1 MQFTIFLYKLNQN
14 SAKEGINT
22 KNKTILF
29 LLLVIAVLAI
39 SSCTKAECKV
49 SADCPQKACSTQR
62 CDSSKCV
69 YSSTPNCCGNGD
81 KDSLESGRPGNKC
94 TCPQDYGSCEG
105 KGKVK
110 QGSQTVDAIYAHYYC
125 TSSNECVMGVESKD
139 AFPQNFPDSISA
151 QYFKA
156 SSVMKYNKPFD
167 MSRDAFELKITLDD
181 ANKDLVMP
189 VKFNK
194 VQVLL
199 STDYSRS
206 ELLIAEKNID
216 NDIPVIGNTVTINI
230 PLNLDYRPQQVEE
243 TGTIRYVVDFSYNKR
258 VVSSRKPDG
267 SPVYDQE
274 LVREKFN
281 SPSKQVFF
289 VRSE

>member
-1 MQFTIFLYKLNQN
+1 M
-14 SAKEGINT
+14 
-22 KNKTILF
+22 
-29 LLLVIAVLAI
+29 
-39 SSCTKAECKV
+39 
-49 SADCPQKACSTQR
+49 
-62 CDSSKCV
+62 SK
-69 YSSTPNCCGNGD
+69 
-81 KDSLESGRPGNKC
+81 
-94 TCPQDYGSCEG
+94 
-105 KGKVK
+105 
-110 QGSQTVDAIYAHYYC
+110 
-125 TSSNECVMGVESKD
+125 
-139 AFPQNFPDSISA
+139 
-151 QYFKA
+151 
-156 SSVMKYNKPFD
+156 
-167 MSRDAFELKITLDD
+167 DAFELKITLDD

-216 NDIPVIGNTVTINI
+216 NDIPMVGNTVTLNI

-243 TGTIRYVVDFSYNKR
+243 TGTVRYVVDFSYNKR